1 MPDTANSFAMV
12 FRLFAPLLVLAW
24 LAGTPPAAQAQEY
37 PLRPVKLVVPNA
49 PGASID
55 TLARIITAR
64 LGEPLGQPIVI
75 ENRAGASGVL
85 GMESGRTAAPDGYT
99 LALASASNLSIA
111 PLAQKSIPYDPLHDF
126 AFVSTI
132 ALLPNVLVVHNL
144 LPVNSLKELLDHARA
159 NPGKLH
165 MSSAGPGSASHLGG
179 VLLQVMAGFE
189 SLHVPYRGGGPSMAA
204 LVSGESHWSIT
215 PAPAAMTLVQGGRL
229 RAIAQSPAKR
239 SALLGE
245 LPSVAETVPGYDYS
259 GWAGLVAPKA
269 TPASVVAKL
278 RGALAKTLSLP
289 AVRDALA
296 AQGAE
301 VMLTTPEE
309 FRAFLS
315 RDIEATARIMK
326 AAGIK
331 PE

>member
-1 MPDTANSFAMV
+1 MV
-12 FRLFAPLLVLAW
+12 TRRKLLIALRVAALLALPWLPGAAPVAH
-24 LAGTPPAAQAQEY
+24 AQEY
-37 PLRPVKLVVPNA
+37 PARPVKFVVPNA

-55 TLARIITAR
+55 TLARIIAAR
-64 LGEPLGQPIVI
+64 MGEPLGQAIVV

-85 GMESGRTAAPDGYT
+85 GMETGRTAAPDGYT
-99 LALASASNLSIA
+99 LVLASASNLSIA
-111 PLAQKSIPYDPLHDF
+111 PLVQKSIPYDPLNDF

-132 ALLPNVLVVHNL
+132 ALLPNVLVVHNA
-144 LPVNSLKELLDHARA
+144 LPVNNLKELLDHARA
-159 NPGKLH
+159 NPGKLN

-204 LVSGESHWSIT
+204 LAAGEAHWSIT
-215 PAPAAMTLVQGGRL
+215 PAPAAMALVQGGRL

-239 SALLGE
+239 SALLAE
-245 LPSVAETVPGYDYS
+245 LPSVAETVPDYDYS

-269 TPASVVAKL
+269 TPGPVVAKL
-278 RGALAKTLSLP
+278 RAALAKTLSLP
-289 AVRDALA
+289 TLRAALA

>member
-1 MPDTANSFAMV
+1 VIRF
-12 FRLFAPLLVLAW
+12 LLAC
-24 LAGTPPAAQAQEY
+24 LAGVSIAHAQEY
-37 PLRPVKLVVPNA
+37 PTRPVKIVVPNA

-55 TLARIITAR
+55 TLARIIAAR
-64 LGEPLGQPIVI
+64 LGEPLGQPIVV
-75 ENRAGASGVL
+75 ENRAGAAGVL
-85 GMESGRTAAPDGYT
+85 GMETGRSAAPDGYT
-99 LALASASNLSIA
+99 LVLASASNLSIA
-111 PLAQKSIPYDPLHDF
+111 PLAQKSVPYDPLNDF

-132 ALLPNVLVVHNL
+132 ALLPNVLVVHKA
-144 LPVNSLKELLDHARA
+144 LPVNSVKELLEHARA
-159 NPGKLH
+159 NPGKLN

-189 SLHVPYRGGGPSMAA
+189 SLHVPYKGGGPSMAA

-215 PAPAAMTLVQGGRL
+215 PAPAAMALVQGGRL

-239 SALLGE
+239 SPLLAE
-245 LPSVAETVPGYDYS
+245 VPSIAETVPGYDYS

-269 TPASVVAKL
+269 TPAP
-278 RGALAKTLSLP
+278 ALAKVRAALSKTLLLTE
-289 AVRDALA
+289 VRTAFA

-309 FRAFLS
+309 FRAFLA
-315 RDIEATARIMK
+315 RDLEATARIMK